1 MTTESP
7 ALAEASAAGPGPESE
22 ITWLLH
28 RAAQRMHAITEREAV
43 AHGLQLRDYII
54 LSALDKTT
62 GLTQIELGR
71 VLGLDKTTLTSQLDR
86 LERNGLIERRPD
98 PRDRRARIPVITEH
112 GEALRSAAARSA
124 DAAERHALRDFDDD
138 DIVRLRRI
146 LFAIVGDTDDDGSR
160 P

>member
-98 PRDRRARIPVITEH
+98 PRDRRARIPVITER